1 MAALPAFPN
10 EILDA
15 VVDSAAEALSFTSPY
30 GVTTTPT
37 LVALLKSVALTSHHL
52 RHRAQQHLF
61 MNIRLYPFSR
71 NSEIET
77 EYQPSILDDFMSI
90 FKDNPRLLQYP
101 RLLAIAAGTKPETTA
116 IEWGNWHFLTV
127 VFPFFANN
135 LRKLEHVYLLLDR
148 GREWKSLPSMFQDA
162 IINCLQGNELK
173 SFSLKHLSLPR
184 DFVHVLPSTLNAC
197 SIGVAVDDDPDFAC
211 KHIRTPNNGRQQTT
225 ASPTDLRLRESLQ
238 WAHKQEDAFFEQ
250 ISYLHLGIGD
260 LSVFESIMDRV
271 PETLT
276 HLTLEHYHG
285 GYRLQSNLRDLH
297 DQQMSFRH
305 MPHLEELRVIVSR
318 RDYWQIAFSSQLAT
332 LAADLVVNAYAS
344 IRIFRLVI
352 KWRVHPSSLLREGEG
367 SSERFLQRSP
377 DGFARLDD
385 QLSDER
391 KFSSLEHVELSF
403 EPRLTDT
410 TPLLQEVARVHK
422 DHLRK
427 EAMDVFYKTFKR
439 AKTLTVVT
447 CNAFGCEA

>member
-1 MAALPAFPN
+1 RALR
-10 EILDA
+10 
-15 VVDSAAEALSFTSPY
+15 FTSPY
-30 GVTTTPT
+30 GVTTTPA

-52 RHRAQQHLF
+52 CRRAQRHLF
-61 MNIRLYPFSR
+61 MNIRLHPFPR
-71 NSEIET
+71 NRRT
-77 EYQPSILDDFMSI
+77 DAQYQPSILDEFMSI
-90 FKDNPRLLQYP
+90 FKANPRLLQYP
-101 RLLAIAAGTKPETTA
+101 RLLAITTENRSTATTIERPA

-127 VFPFFANN
+127 RLSI
-135 LRKLEHVYLLLDR
+135 LRQQPAETGACILASGSGARMEKPPLYVPRCH
-148 GREWKSLPSMFQDA
+148 
-162 IINCLQGNELK
+162 NHCLQGNELK

-184 DFVHVLPSTLNAC
+184 DFVRVLPSTLNAC

-225 ASPTDLRLRESLQ
+225 CEPNGSAAEGKPT

-250 ISYLHLGIGD
+250 ISYLQLGIGD
-260 LSVFESIMDRV
+260 LSAFESIMD
-271 PETLT
+271 
-276 HLTLEHYHG
+276 H
-285 GYRLQSNLRDLH
+285 
-297 DQQMSFRH
+297 SFRH

-318 RDYWQIAFSSQLAT
+318 RDYWQIAFSFPVSNSGGRPRCGMHT
-332 LAADLVVNAYAS
+332 HPS
-344 IRIFRLVI
+344 RIFRLVI

-377 DGFARLDD
+377 DGFACLDD

-391 KFSSLEHVELSF
+391 KFNSLEHVELSF

-427 EAMDVFYKTFKR
+427 EAME
-439 AKTLTVVT
+439 TLTVVT